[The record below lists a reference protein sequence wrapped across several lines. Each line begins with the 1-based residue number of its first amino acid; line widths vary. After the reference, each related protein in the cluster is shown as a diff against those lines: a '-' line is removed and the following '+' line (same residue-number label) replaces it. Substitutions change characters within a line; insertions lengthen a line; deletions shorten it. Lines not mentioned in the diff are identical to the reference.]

1 MATFFTTYT
10 IPAKTPTVVD
20 HDYTT
25 AIMNM
30 FGLESMSGLARSVG
44 FTIEP
49 IDDETHLVRWGGRA
63 IHTIPLS
70 TAHIAAARNGSI
82 RPTTYE
88 AVSIMLAREH
98 TAAAT
103 TYVKR
108 EVKESK
114 RAQRAATRGE

>member
-1 MATFFTTYT
+1 METTTYT

-30 FGLESMSGLARSVG
+30 FGLESLSGLARSVG

-63 IHTIPLS
+63 IHPIPLS
-70 TAHIAAARNGSI
+70 AAHIAAARNGSI
-82 RPTTYE
+82 RPTTYD
-88 AVSIMLAREH
+88 AVFLMLAREH
-98 TAAAT
+98 TAAT

-114 RAQRAATRGE
+114 RAATRGE